1 MIIICGKTIAEV
13 ERDLE
18 MAKRAIASG
27 MPYGIGGENL
37 SDVEQ
42 AMAML
47 KGGAVAPITNPNYVA
62 PVECEDE
69 DEIYCPYCGEPY
81 DGDYCEHCGYDPN
94 EDFED
99 ECEDCSDSVK
109 KPWSASTVH
118 HRLDDGCHGIGLS
131 RGHDTQLGTVCADES
146 DLLIP
151 DLLIELMI

>member
-62 PVECEDE
+62 PAEVEDE

-81 DGDYCEHCGYDPN
+81 DGEYCENCGYDPN
-94 EDFED
+94 EDYED
-99 ECEDCSDSVK
+99 ECEDCEDCDCECGHSCCRQGEGEGITAEDVDEFTKAMGLPSVWADRVK
-109 KPWSASTVH
+109 QM
-118 HRLDDGCHGIGLS
+118 LGL
-131 RGHDTQLGTVCADES
+131 
-146 DLLIP
+146 
-151 DLLIELMI
+151 